1 MSRRSSEA
9 RQGKERSNGLKNYSG
24 SWVGFVD
31 LVLTNEEKEHLSSM
45 GFEDYPDMRVFL
57 ERVLEDGYKVSLVTD
72 EKHSCVIMTLTGK
85 GEGCV
90 NAGYSLSA
98 RGPDLLGALL
108 VLDFKHRVLCD
119 EGRWSGHE
127 EGRSVQKSLWD

>member
-9 RQGKERSNGLKNYSG
+9 RQGKARKNGLSEYTG

-31 LVLTNEEKEHLSSM
+31 LPLTDTEKEHLQA
-45 GFEDYPDMRVFL
+45 FAPDDYPSFDAFL
-57 ERVLEDGYKVSLVTD
+57 ASVLEDGYKFSVVRD
-72 EKHSCVIMTLTGK
+72 EKHACVIATLTGK

-98 RGPDLLGALL
+98 RGPDFVGAVL
-108 VLDFKHRVLCD
+108 VLWYKHVEICD
-119 EGRWSGHE
+119 GARWVGHE
-127 EGRSVQKSLWD
+127 EARSSQLSLWG